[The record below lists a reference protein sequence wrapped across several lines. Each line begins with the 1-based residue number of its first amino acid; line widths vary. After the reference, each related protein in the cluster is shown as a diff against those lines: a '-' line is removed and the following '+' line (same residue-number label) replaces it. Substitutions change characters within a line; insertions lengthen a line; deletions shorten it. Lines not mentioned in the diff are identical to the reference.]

1 MVTIDINCDM
11 GEGMGQDE
19 AIMPYITSA
28 NIACGYHA
36 GDEHTIRQTIELAMA
51 HQVAIGAHIS
61 FSDTANFGRREM
73 QLPPAAIT
81 GLVTQQ
87 LVIISHIADAAGVQ
101 LRHVKPHGALYN
113 LSAKEIEV
121 ANAIAKA
128 VKAFDKNLVLF
139 GLSGSFSIRE
149 AKATGLQT
157 ASEVFADRS
166 YQDDGS
172 LTPRSEPN
180 ALITDVNA
188 SMQQVLQMIRE
199 GTVTS
204 VTGKQ
209 VPIIADTICIHGD
222 GPHAAAFAKTIYQ
235 TLQQQSIALKAF

>member
-36 GDEHTIRQTIELAMA
+36 GDEHTIRQTIELAVA
-51 HQVAIGAHIS
+51 HNVTIGAHVS
-61 FSDTANFGRREM
+61 FFDPAHFGRREM